1 MKFLYFFLPVLFFQ
15 DCKSQ
20 PVEKYPYNKDDNS
33 LLWEISGKGI
43 TKPSYLFG
51 TFHLMCKDDI
61 NLGKNLKEALKNSDE
76 VYFELDLDDM
86 SNMLG
91 ALLFMNMRNDT
102 TLRDLY
108 SAEQYKKVE
117 SFFTDSLKMPIGF
130 MQKIKPLLLQ
140 ALLYP
145 KMMSCK
151 SMSGVEEVLMKL
163 AKENKKEIKG
173 FETMAFQASIFD
185 SIPYDVQAK
194 ELLKGIDSI
203 ADYKKSFDS
212 LLTVYKTQR
221 LSDIE
226 KLFTNSEFGV
236 VDNQEILLD
245 NRNKNWVAQ
254 LKNLLHKKGLF
265 IAVGAGHLV
274 GKNGLIELLRKEGYT
289 LRPVENGK

>member
-1 MKFLYFFLPVLFFQ
+1 MKLLYFLFPILFFQ
-15 DCKSQ
+15 DCSSQ
-20 PVEKYPYNKDDNS
+20 SVAAYPYNKDDNS

-43 TKPSYLFG
+43 KPSYLFG
-51 TFHLMCKDDI
+51 TFHLMCKEDI
-61 NLGKNLKEALKNSDE
+61 HPGKNLVEALKNSDE
-76 VYFELDLDDM
+76 VYFELDLDDA

-91 ALLFMNMRNDT
+91 ALLFMKMRNDT
-102 TLRDLY
+102 TLQDLY
-108 SAEQYKKVE
+108 TAEQYKKVE
-117 SFFTDSLKMPIGF
+117 SFFEDSLKMPVSF
-130 MQKIKPLLLQ
+130 LQNIKPLFLQ

-163 AKENKKEIKG
+163 AKGNKKEIKG

-185 SIPYDVQAK
+185 SIPYEVQAK

-203 ADYKKSFDS
+203 TDYKKSFDS
-212 LLTVYKTQR
+212 LLTVYKTQ
-221 LSDIE
+221 LLTDIE
-226 KLFTNSEFGV
+226 NLFTNSEFGV
-236 VDNQEILLD
+236 GDNQEILLD

-254 LKNLLHKKGLF
+254 LKNLLPKKGLF